1 MTPYDQDRAREDRAR
16 YPLVHQLE
24 HLARL
29 LSGLSPEEVY
39 RELGQQGI
47 EGWRLQQWCGYLDR
61 LVEAAERNAALRLR
75 EQGQDRRATR

>member
-1 MTPYDQDRAREDRAR
+1 VTPAEQDRAR

-29 LSGLSPEEVY
+29 LSGLSPEELY
-39 RELGQQGI
+39 HELGQQGI
-47 EGWRLQQWCGYLDR
+47 EMWRLQRWCRYLDR
-61 LVEAAERNAALRLR
+61 LVGAAERNAALRLR